1 MFFNARRPA
10 KTTSIIQMERRFR
23 GQLDIYINETEVNC
37 QSFLR
42 KRKVEAQHYGL
53 TFFRSLY
60 QSKDVTP
67 YMHAFAM
74 HVSQFM
80 DLHRNITMFTQQGL
94 EKLNDLTTIHFQ
106 RSSNHRDTEALRQ
119 ILEKW
124 NHLEYLEDCGYH
136 RVKREQKC
144 TNCKLSGHNK
154 QTCPNNQ

>member
-1 MFFNARRPA
+1 MKQNLTANLFYES
-10 KTTSIIQMERRFR
+10 KGGGTTVWVDLF
-23 GQLDIYINETEVNC
+23 T
-37 QSFLR
+37 
-42 KRKVEAQHYGL
+42 
-53 TFFRSLY
+53 SLY

-67 YMHAFAM
+67 HIHAFAM
-74 HVSQFM
+74 HVSLFM
-80 DLHRNITMFTQQGL
+80 DIHGNITMFTQQGL

-124 NHLEYLEDCGYH
+124 NHLEYLEDCGYQ

-154 QTCPNNQ
+154 RTCPNNR